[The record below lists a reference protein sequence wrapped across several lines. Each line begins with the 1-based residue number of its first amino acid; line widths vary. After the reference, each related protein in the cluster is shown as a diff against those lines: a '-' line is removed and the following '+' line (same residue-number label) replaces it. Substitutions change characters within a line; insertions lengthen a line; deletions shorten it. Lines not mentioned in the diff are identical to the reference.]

1 MTTIRPATT
10 ADVEA
15 IAQVDV
21 ETWRSSYAGVLPD
34 QLLIGM
40 SAQRRAL
47 FWSRFVTR
55 RPGDTIV
62 AIETRSNQVLGFGS
76 CGAQREPDLP
86 YAGEIFTLYVHPDY
100 QNQGIGRPLLMALFA
115 QLLKKDMASAV
126 IWVLAENPARFF
138 YEHLGGKLAAR
149 QHMEVGRT
157 KIGSVAYGWPDI
169 ADAIRSSGRTKS
181 RID

>member
-1 MTTIRPATT
+1 MAMIRPATS

-15 IAQVDV
+15 IARVDV

-40 SAQRRAL
+40 SAQRRGL

-62 AIETRSNQVLGFGS
+62 AVDRQTHAVLGFGS

-86 YAGEIFTLYVHPDY
+86 YAGEIFTLYVHPDW
-100 QNQGIGRPLLMALFA
+100 QNQGIGRPLLMALF
-115 QLLKKDMASAV
+115 QRLLRKDIASAV

-149 QHMEVGRT
+149 QHMEVGKT
-157 KIGSVAYGWPDI
+157 KIGSVAYGWSDL
-169 ADAIRSSGRTKS
+169 ADAVRTSGRTKS